1 MKFTDWMPVISK
13 LVYPILFVLALFIF
27 SDEAKEIYDEIV
39 TKGRGAKI
47 GLFEISARASEVKIQ
62 AMSSVSVGLDVIAG
76 IEPQSDADAGNI
88 VRKSSA
94 GFLRTVQEQL
104 KKNPDRSTIK
114 SLTLENGKRYSVNLL
129 REYINQ
135 LGIENIVFMNKRKF
149 AGLIE
154 ARLLINQL
162 SADAII
168 PYERIFEEVLGI
180 NKLFVFEDVSTL
192 DVLKKM
198 EKNNID
204 KIAVVNKDQSLRF
217 IANRDVIVSK
227 LITSIIT
234 QENDKHP
241 QQ

>member
-1 MKFTDWMPVISK
+1 
-13 LVYPILFVLALFIF
+13 
-27 SDEAKEIYDEIV
+27 
-39 TKGRGAKI
+39 
-47 GLFEISARASEVKIQ
+47 
-62 AMSSVSVGLDVIAG
+62 
-76 IEPQSDADAGNI
+76 
-88 VRKSSA
+88 
-94 GFLRTVQEQL
+94 
-104 KKNPDRSTIK
+104 
-114 SLTLENGKRYSVNLL
+114 
-129 REYINQ
+129 
-135 LGIENIVFMNKRKF
+135 MNKRKF
-149 AGLIE
+149 AGLID

-162 SADAII
+162 PADAII
-168 PYERIFEEVLGI
+168 PYERIFKEVLGI

-198 EKNNID
+198 EKDNVD